1 MAEES
6 QDGQE
11 KTEDP
16 SQRKLEKSA
25 EDGKVLTSK
34 EMFVFTSMFAAF
46 VLMFVTPLFAQ
57 KVLAYW
63 SRLFHFTRPDDLMTM
78 VFERFH
84 ELIFS
89 IIIAGLFVGVP
100 MIIIV
105 IGTQVAVGGLN
116 FAPKA
121 FNFKGNRLNPL
132 QGFKRMFGTKGLME
146 LTKSILKV
154 VLLFAIAA
162 VTIYALLPSV
172 LELPSRDLGT
182 ATIASLLNFPFLLG
196 MLLIIL
202 AIIAM
207 IDYFWQRHTHIQS
220 LRMTKQEV
228 KDEYKQTEGSPEVKA
243 KIRRMQMETA
253 ANAGRQQAALDDVP
267 DATAVITNPTHFAV
281 ALKYEVGSSEAP
293 KILAMGRGNMAHQ
306 IIERANGADVTVF
319 RSPLLARAL
328 YYTGEIGAEIAEQ
341 LYQAVAVVLAYLYRV
356 DKGEVLAEPEV
367 EIPESLRFT
376 ENGQPL
382 KGENSNRANYEA

>member
-63 SRLFHFTRPDDLMTM
+63 SRLFHFTRPDDLMTLT
-78 VFERFH
+78 FERFY

-202 AIIAM
+202 AIIAI

-356 DKGEVLAEPEV
+356 DRGEVLAEPEV

-376 ENGQPL
+376 DNGQPL